1 MTVRCPRCDT
11 AFRVPP
17 ASRLGTRP
25 TFRCSRCEHV
35 FAPDEEFEE
44 PVLLEDPRPSPAHD
58 LDATEAPE
66 PTSSDVDD
74 EDAGPGRRRKAVG
87 RFAIRTLMTVTI
99 GFTLLSIYLFTHRG
113 RVTDLLA
120 AIPVVGTELSAKR
133 LSPAHVQLTDVHGTY
148 ERVHGDALVFVV
160 TGTAVNN
167 APVPVSAIEI
177 QARINGAREQR
188 RMAFAGASPHD
199 VHDLSAHEI
208 DLLQTLRPPHDWRLL
223 PGEDGE
229 FLVAFVDPPVPLKE
243 FSAEVVAV
251 QRGERHGAG
260 G

>member
-1 MTVRCPRCDT
+1 MTVRCPQCDT

-17 ASRLGTRP
+17 GSTVGAQA
-25 TFRCSRCEHV
+25 TFRCSRCEHI
-35 FAPDEEFEE
+35 FDLEESREE
-44 PVLLEDPRPSPAHD
+44 PLLLEEP
-58 LDATEAPE
+58 DAGDDVEPPEAPP
-66 PTSSDVDD
+66 PTATPA
-74 EDAGPGRRRKAVG
+74 EDAPPDRRRKAVG
-87 RFAIRTLMTVTI
+87 RFALRMLVGVTLA
-99 GFTLLSIYLFTHRG
+99 FTLLSIYLFTHRAH
-113 RVTDLLA
+113 VTGALAGIPLL
-120 AIPVVGTELSAKR
+120 GMELNAKR
-133 LSPAHVQLTDVHGTY
+133 LSPAHVQLTDVHGAY

-188 RMAFAGASPHD
+188 RLVFAGAAPHD
-199 VHDLSAHEI
+199 VRELSAHEI

-223 PGEDGE
+223 PGQDGD

-251 QRGERHGAG
+251 QRGARRASG

>member
-1 MTVRCPRCDT
+1 MTVRCPQCDT
-11 AFRVPP
+11 AFRVPA
-17 ASRLGTRP
+17 ASRLGIGP
-25 TFRCSRCEHV
+25 SFRCSRCEHV
-35 FAPDEEFEE
+35 FEPDAEREE
-44 PVLLEDPRPSPAHD
+44 PVLLDDARPSPPHD
-58 LDATEAPE
+58 LEATAAPE
-66 PTSSDVDD
+66 PASSADDD
-74 EDAGPGRRRKAVG
+74 EDAEPGQRRKTVG
-87 RFAIRTLMTVTI
+87 RFALRTLMVVTI
-99 GFTLLSIYLFTHRG
+99 AFTLLSIYLFTHRG
-113 RVTDLLA
+113 GVTDLLA
-120 AIPVVGTELSAKR
+120 GIPVVGTELSAKR

-167 APVPVSAIEI
+167 APVPVSAVEI
-177 QARINGAREQR
+177 QARINGAKEQR
-188 RMAFAGASPHD
+188 RMVFAGAAPHD

-251 QRGERHGAG
+251 QRGERHGSG